1 MIIRKYKISPAGRY
15 DKVSLRHHTSR
26 MKISS
31 FEELEFFKSGAILN
45 ITTHILY
52 EWLKLIFC
60 SEYYTK
66 PAMKKTNPADHN
78 IYKGMALIADPIH
91 QYILFTVPK
100 DKSAKETT

>member
-52 EWLKLIFC
+52 E
-60 SEYYTK
+60 
-66 PAMKKTNPADHN
+66 
-78 IYKGMALIADPIH
+78 
-91 QYILFTVPK
+91 
-100 DKSAKETT
+100 